1 MHESFVDF
9 LNHGTLP
16 FTGRAEEIAA
26 ILRFWHQRN
35 PNQTEL
41 RAMLL
46 RGEAGI
52 GKSRLIEEVIPQVEQ
67 AQGAVIHLRLRPEGS
82 VSLGPL
88 LAAGIER
95 SATASKLAPRVV
107 PPALPGC
114 ISILRRLCALRRTL
128 LIIEDIHLL
137 EGGTLRE
144 FAMLVDSL
152 NDEPIALLVAARPL
166 ELPARG
172 LIESYLTDEL
182 TLEGLPNNHVA
193 LLWGALFSAPPPP
206 QALDVL
212 MAATQGN
219 VLAIRAAVR
228 AGVRWGSIT
237 QQEYDR
243 NRTVQVN
250 LGAFRQV
257 AELSTSGVVQG
268 MTADL
273 TPEQLEEASKLALLG
288 EVFSEEAAAQMLPN
302 ARNVI
307 NALIFKGLL
316 AHSTTPVAALNSKQS
331 GGLPIAFTHTLLHQG
346 FITAA
351 TSAPAIMPA
360 AIVGLVRAIGL
371 NLPIYSFLPL
381 LQFRTAQTLE
391 GCTAAEAIAC
401 ADQMHLA
408 TRYVDGTP
416 DWPRSAEILESL
428 EALIRLASEQLLSP
442 EQQAEQRGLLIARH
456 LELRNRNTTSDQYQQ
471 TARQLLQLA
480 ESGTRLPMLQL
491 HLVALN
497 HLYRYAVGNGKG
509 EEQEF
514 AEQAQMLVAN
524 HPELRG
530 SYEYVRFLGDLTVH
544 AHNTQNS
551 QQMRELEEVILGL
564 VNTTAFSE
572 GFRHTVFVRLMRSTL
587 MLFNTPDEL
596 AHRQQL
602 LDRLE
607 RANPTDLDLQV
618 RKGTFLYATD
628 CSDAM
633 LQQAAQLL
641 PALRQRGLFGPYYA
655 TRMHQLIAEGMTGT
669 NPQQLLRTATELLA
683 EAKQK
688 EYAGWLTEDRCHRMV
703 GESLMQIA
711 LYCNAPQLAEF
722 AAEHCFPRGAGDPPI
737 ELALA
742 LRRGDHAAAESQLPA
757 IPPNSKPDIFQLFNI
772 CSGAEQGGAEFW
784 ETLARFL
791 DEPVISLLQLRAI
804 YPVLELLAHAQ
815 RSNSVAIPAHIQ
827 RGASVLVLRLFD
839 WYAQRNLPAPIS
851 GLLRCHGGW
860 LSAREMKEWRKR
872 EGAIE
877 QERRN
882 QQKPAE
888 HHAGLAI
895 SMIDTITTQQPG
907 QQEPTR
913 LRGGRNQTLL
923 GLLVAMRMLRKP
935 LDKLTFS
942 TLASGID
949 TDPERARVATNVA
962 VMRLREAIGHNAI
975 ISGDEVP
982 ELAMEVVR
990 IDLIEAWELLKQAES
1005 ALRRGR
1011 LVAAHES
1018 LLGAVRIAAGRV
1030 PFPALYDELF
1040 ETLRDEFESRLR
1052 QAVIG
1057 TVAALRRESDPEG
1070 AATLLE
1076 EWTGRVPEDELE
1088 EV

>member
-16 FTGRAEEIAA
+16 FTGRTEELSA
-26 ILRFWHQRN
+26 ILRFWNQRN

-52 GKSRLIEEVIPQVEQ
+52 GKSRLIEEVIPHVEQ
-67 AQGAVIHLRLRPEGS
+67 AQGVVVHLRLRPEGS

-95 SATASKLAPRVV
+95 SATASKLSPRVV
-107 PPALPGC
+107 GPALPNC
-114 ISILRRLCALRRTL
+114 ISIVRRLCALRRTL

-144 FAMLVDSL
+144 FAMLVEAL

-166 ELPARG
+166 ELPARA

-193 LLWGALFSAPPPP
+193 LLWGALFSAPPPQ

-212 MAATQGN
+212 MATTQGN

-237 QQEYDR
+237 QQEYDHD
-243 NRTVQVN
+243 RTVRVN

-273 TPEQLEEASKLALLG
+273 TPDQLAEASKLALLG

-302 ARNVI
+302 AHTVI

-316 AHSTTPVAALNSKQS
+316 AHSTTPVAALNSQQS
-331 GGLPIAFTHTLLHQG
+331 NGLPIAFTHTLLHQG

-351 TSAPAIMPA
+351 TTSSAIG
-360 AIVGLVRAIGL
+360 GLVRAIGL
-371 NLPIYSFLPL
+371 NTPIYSFLPL
-381 LQFRTAQTLE
+381 LQFRTATTLE

-401 ADQMHLA
+401 ADQLHLA

-416 DWPRSAEILESL
+416 DWERSAEILASL
-428 EALIRLASEQLLSP
+428 EAFIRLASDQLLST
-442 EQQAEQRGLLIARH
+442 EQQTEQQGLLIARR
-456 LELRNRNTTSDQYQQ
+456 LELRNRNTTSDQYRQ
-471 TARQLLQLA
+471 TAQQLLQLA
-480 ESGTRLPMLQL
+480 ESSTRLPMLQL
-491 HLVALN
+491 HLVGLN
-497 HLYRYAVGNGKG
+497 HLYRHAVGGGTG
-509 EEQEF
+509 EEEQF
-514 AEQAQMLVAN
+514 ARQMQILVNN

-530 SYEYVRFLGDLTVH
+530 TYEYVRFLGDLTVH

-551 QQMRELEEVILGL
+551 EQMRELERVIVGL
-564 VNTTAFSE
+564 LNTTAYSE

-587 MLFNTPDEL
+587 ILFSTPEEL

-602 LDRLE
+602 LAKLE

-628 CSDAM
+628 CADAM

-655 TRMHQLIAEGMTGT
+655 TRMHQLMAEGMTGT
-669 NPQQLLRTATELLA
+669 APQQLLQTATELLA

-688 EYAGWLTEDRCHRMV
+688 EYAGWLTEARCQRMV

-711 LYCNAPQLAEF
+711 LYCGIPELAEF
-722 AAEHCFPRGAGDPPI
+722 AAEHCFQQPGGDPPI
-737 ELALA
+737 ALA
-742 LRRGDHAAAESQLPA
+742 IAIRQGNRAAAESQLPA
-757 IPPNSKPDIFQLFNI
+757 IPPNAKPDLLQLFNI
-772 CSGAEQGGAEFW
+772 CCGGEVGTVEFW
-784 ETLARFL
+784 ETLAQFL
-791 DEPVISLLQLRAI
+791 DEPVIALLQFRGI
-804 YPVLELLAHAQ
+804 YPVLELLNYAQ
-815 RSNSVAIPAHIQ
+815 RTNNVAIPPQIQ
-827 RGASVLVLRLFD
+827 RGAAVVVAGLLN
-839 WYAQRNLPAPIS
+839 WYSQRKSPTPIAA
-851 GLLRCHGGW
+851 LLRCHGHW
-860 LSAREMKEWRKR
+860 LSAREIKEWRKR

-877 QERRN
+877 RERRT

-888 HHAGLAI
+888 HQAWLAI

-907 QQEPTR
+907 QPEPAR

-923 GLLVAMRMLRKP
+923 GLLVAMQMLRKS
-935 LDKLTFS
+935 LDKLTFNA
-942 TLASGID
+942 LASGID
-949 TDPERARVATNVA
+949 DDPERARVTANVA

-975 ISGDEVP
+975 ISGGDEVP
-982 ELAMEVVR
+982 QLAMEMVK
-990 IDLIEAWELLKQAES
+990 IDVIEAWELLKQAELS
-1005 ALRRGR
+1005 LRRGR

-1018 LLGAVRIAAGRV
+1018 IIGAIRIAAGRV

-1040 ETLRDEFESRLR
+1040 ETLRDEVESRLR

-1057 TVAALRRESDPEG
+1057 TVAALRRQADTEG
-1070 AATLLE
+1070 AAALIE
-1076 EWTGRVPEDELE
+1076 EWGQRVPEEEWE